1 MVPKG
6 TNFRNFLVTYT
17 LVCKISST
25 VLHDSCRR
33 DSYTSRNKSTPY
45 LLAGQPAVRL
55 RASQPSEPRPGAARP
70 GARPRA
76 PLFHSPDWRYAAI
89 SLGAQVGVRI
99 DPPTLEAI

>member
-33 DSYTSRNKSTPY
+33 DSYTSRNKSTSTPY
-45 LLAGQPAVRL
+45 LQYLFLSEGDVHLPFAKFALRL
-55 RASQPSEPRPGAARP
+55 DALKDE
-70 GARPRA
+70 
-76 PLFHSPDWRYAAI
+76 LTW
-89 SLGAQVGVRI
+89 
-99 DPPTLEAI
+99 